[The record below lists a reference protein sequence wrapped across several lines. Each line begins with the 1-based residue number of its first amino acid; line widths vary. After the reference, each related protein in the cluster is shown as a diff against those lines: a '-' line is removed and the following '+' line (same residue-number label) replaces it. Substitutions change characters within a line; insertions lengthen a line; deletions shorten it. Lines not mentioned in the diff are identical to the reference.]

1 MTFDR
6 APADHVR
13 MNDTRTSVIAAGA
26 AAVAG
31 SLWAPWYAIDFGPAA
46 KQALGAQTG
55 QLPGVLGELTRQLL
69 TVIPT
74 HIEATGWQ
82 AFEKADVVLFACA
95 LVALFAAFVGRMDIA
110 VVGGGGAVATT
121 LLQMVDRPGPD
132 ELMSLR
138 WGPWLAL
145 AGALVIVGASRMASE
160 RPVTVATPAPD
171 WTKPSAPVAPGADT
185 THSFPPF

>member
-1 MTFDR
+1 
-6 APADHVR
+6 
-13 MNDTRTSVIAAGA
+13 MNDTRTSIIGAGA

-46 KQALGAQTG
+46 RRAIGGQTG
-55 QLPGVLGELTRQLL
+55 QLPGVLGEFTRQLL

-82 AFEKADVVLFACA
+82 VFDKADVMLFACA
-95 LVALFAAFVGRMDIA
+95 IVALFAALIDRMDITVFA
-110 VVGGGGAVATT
+110 GGAAGGLTVV
-121 LLQMVDRPGPD
+121 QMLDHPGPG
-132 ELMSLR
+132 ELVTLR

-145 AGALVIVGASRMASE
+145 AGALVIAGASRIGSE
-160 RPVTVATPAPD
+160 RPAEAPATAPD
-171 WTKPSAPVAPGADT
+171 WTKPSVPLAPGADP